1 MSKRAEHFYEF
12 GEFRL
17 DPAQRILLRGGEL
30 VPLTPKVFDLLL
42 LLVEN
47 SGHLV
52 GKEELMSSIWPD
64 TFIEE
69 SSLTKNISILRKM
82 LGDGTVSAARIETL
96 SKRGYRLVG
105 DVRRKANAGVEMV
118 VRRRVRARLVTTEEI
133 VESDPEDQLHP
144 RQLRATGAD
153 VRTLAVL
160 PFRTIG
166 RDEAA
171 DYLGLGL
178 ADVLIT
184 QLGNTGE
191 VVVRPTSAV
200 LKYVE
205 PRPPSALVGTELG
218 VDAVVEGSVQLA
230 GGRLRV
236 TVQMVGVRDG
246 VTLWADKFN
255 AEFTDIFAV
264 QDSISEQVVRALTL
278 KLTGAKRER
287 LRKRYTESTEA
298 YQAYLKGRYFWNKRN
313 VEGFKKAVAQFEA
326 AIEVDPTYALAFAGL
341 SDTYVLL
348 ASWGEQTPR
357 EALPRARAAAER
369 ALEIDEE
376 LCEAH
381 ASLGNVLYGMWDLG
395 GAEAALRRAIELNP
409 NYATAHNR
417 YAQVLVSLRRFDEAI
432 AAMERAQQLDP
443 LSAMVNTAVGSPYFY
458 AGQYE
463 RAVEQYRKVLELEPD
478 FVPALFSLASA
489 LSQQGSFAEAIEAAR
504 KAAELTKR
512 HPLLVAHLA
521 NMYAAA
527 GREDEARKELDAL
540 LSESRAVLPYAL
552 ALVYVRLGDYDRAL
566 ELLEEAFELRNT
578 HLHDLNI
585 DPEFAPLRPDP
596 RFTSLVRRVGLEP
609 YGAHGDK

>member
-12 GEFRL
+12 GNFRL
-17 DPAQRILLRGGEL
+17 DPAERILLHDGQL

-42 LLVEN
+42 LLIEN

-52 GKEELMSSIWPD
+52 GKDELMRAIWPD
-64 TFIEE
+64 TFVEE
-69 SSLTKNISILRKM
+69 SSLTKNISVLRK
-82 LGDGTVSAARIETL
+82 LLSNGTGSAARIDTL

-105 DVRRKANAGVEMV
+105 DVRRAANAGVEMV
-118 VRRRVRARLVTTEEI
+118 VRRHVRARLVTTEEI
-133 VESDPEDQLHP
+133 VEGNSESTLHA
-144 RQLRATGAD
+144 RELMATGAD
-153 VRTLAVL
+153 VRSLAVL
-160 PFRTIG
+160 PFRMIG
-166 RDEAA
+166 QDKADE
-171 DYLGLGL
+171 YLGLGL

-191 VVVRPTSAV
+191 IIVRPTSAV

-205 PRPPSALVGTELG
+205 LPPDSVRAGAELG

-246 VTLWADKFN
+246 VALWADKFN
-255 AEFTDIFAV
+255 TEFTDIFTV
-264 QDSISEQVVRALTL
+264 QDSISEQVARALTL
-278 KLTGAKRER
+278 KLTGARRER
-287 LRKRYTESTEA
+287 LRKRYTESAEA
-298 YQAYLKGRYFWNKRN
+298 YHAYLKGRYFWNKRN
-313 VEGFKKAVAQFEA
+313 VEGFKKAIVQFKA

-348 ASWGEQTPR
+348 ASWGEQTPC
-357 EALPRARAAAER
+357 EALPRARVAAER

-376 LCEAH
+376 LCEGH
-381 ASLGNVLYGMWDLG
+381 ASLGNVLYGTWDLS
-395 GAEAALRRAIELNP
+395 GAEAELKRAIELNP

-417 YAQVLVSLRRFDEAI
+417 YAQVLVSCKRFDEAI
-432 AAMERAQQLDP
+432 SEMERAQQLDP

-458 AGQYE
+458 ARQYE
-463 RAVEQYRKVLELEPD
+463 RAIEQYRKVLELDPD

-489 LSQQGSFAEAIEAAR
+489 LSQKGFFEEAIEAAR
-504 KAAELTKR
+504 KAVEITKR

-527 GREDEARKELDAL
+527 GRRGEALKELDEL
-540 LSESRAVLPYAL
+540 LSGGRAVLPYAL
-552 ALVYVRLGDYDRAL
+552 ALVYVRLGDCDRAL
-566 ELLEEAFELRNT
+566 ELLEEAFESRNT

-585 DPEFAPLRPDP
+585 DPEFEPLRCDP
-596 RFTSLVRRVGLEP
+596 RFISLVRRVGL
-609 YGAHGDK
+609 DLSTV

>member
-1 MSKRAEHFYEF
+1 MAKQAEYFYEF
-12 GEFRL
+12 GPFRV
-17 DPAQRILLRGGEL
+17 DPAQRLLWRDGQL
-30 VPLTPKVFDLLL
+30 LPLMPKLFDTLL

-47 SGHLV
+47 SGQVLE
-52 GKEELMSSIWPD
+52 KSELMQELWPD
-64 TFIEE
+64 SFVEE
-69 SSLTKNISILRKM
+69 GSLAHNVSILRKL
-82 LGDGTVSAARIETL
+82 LGAGPGSGQYIETL
-96 SKRGYRLVG
+96 ARRGYRFTS
-105 DVRRKANAGVEMV
+105 DVRQVPNHGHNLNG
-118 VRRRVRARLVTTEEI
+118 RRTRARIRTTEEYETET
-133 VESDPEDQLHP
+133 ESSALPE
-144 RQLRATGAD
+144 TGL
-153 VRTLAVL
+153 TIKSLAVL

-166 RDEAA
+166 QDRTGE
-171 DYLGLGL
+171 YLGLGL

-191 VVVRPTSAV
+191 IVVRPTSAV

-205 PRPPSALVGTELG
+205 LRPDSVSVGSELG

-230 GGRLRV
+230 GNRLRV

-246 VTLWADKFN
+246 VALWADKFN
-255 AEFTDIFAV
+255 TEFTDIFTV
-264 QDSISEQVVRALTL
+264 QDSISEQVARALTL
-278 KLTGAKRER
+278 KLTGAKRAR

-348 ASWGEQTPR
+348 ASWGEQAPR

-381 ASLGNVLYGMWDLG
+381 TSLGNVLYGMWDLS
-395 GAEAALRRAIELNP
+395 GAEAALKRAIELNP

-417 YAQVLVSLRRFDEAI
+417 YAQVLVSLRSFDEAI
-432 AAMERAQQLDP
+432 AEMERAQHLDP

-458 AGQYE
+458 AGQYD
-463 RAVEQYRKVLELEPD
+463 RAVKQYRKVLELDPD

-489 LSQQGSFAEAIEAAR
+489 LSQEGLFGEAIEAAR
-504 KAAELTKR
+504 KAVEITRR
-512 HPLLVAHLA
+512 HPLIVAHLA

-527 GREDEARKELDAL
+527 GRRAEAHKELDEL
-540 LSESRAVLPYAL
+540 MSGGRAALPYAL
-552 ALVYVRLGDYDRAL
+552 SLVYIRLGDCDRAL
-566 ELLEEAFELRNT
+566 ELLEEAFESRNT

-585 DPEFAPLRPDP
+585 DPEFEPLRCDP
-596 RFTSLVRRVGLEP
+596 RFISLIQRVGLELP
-609 YGAHGDK
+609 II